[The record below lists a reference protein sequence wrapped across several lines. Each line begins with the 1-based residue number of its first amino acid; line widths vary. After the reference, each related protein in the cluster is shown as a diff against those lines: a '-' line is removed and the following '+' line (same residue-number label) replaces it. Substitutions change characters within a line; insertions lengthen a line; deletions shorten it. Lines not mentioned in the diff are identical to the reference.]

1 MHANFKLQIFDVSIP
16 SYPKIFENEIMI
28 FNMENRYI
36 TPSPLPLSSLY
47 VYKYANVRSE
57 FLKNLDKNLLTR
69 RNQLKILSAL
79 TVHARCNT
87 VPELI
92 NRDSRRTKTGLIKLS
107 IYFLYIVQP

>member
-1 MHANFKLQIFDVSIP
+1 MHINFKLQIFHPILSKNIRKRNYDIQYGKP
-16 SYPKIFENEIMI
+16 I
-28 FNMENRYI
+28 YI
-36 TPSPLPLSSLY
+36 YIHPSPPPPLCTC
-47 VYKYANVRSE
+47 KYANIRFRIFGKLREES
-57 FLKNLDKNLLTR
+57 LPYKTK
-69 RNQLKILSAL
+69 NQLKILSAL